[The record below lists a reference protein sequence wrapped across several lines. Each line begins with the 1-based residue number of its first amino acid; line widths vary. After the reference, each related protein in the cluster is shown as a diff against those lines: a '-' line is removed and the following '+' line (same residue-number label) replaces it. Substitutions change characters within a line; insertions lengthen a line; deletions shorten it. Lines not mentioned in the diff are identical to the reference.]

1 MIVSRFTNLELD
13 FFRQQCNFVN
23 HEIDVFEM
31 RSKDIP
37 LEQIAETLNMSIDG
51 INKISRRV
59 NRKISRA
66 L

>member
-1 MIVSRFTNLELD
+1 MIVSRFTNPELEY
-13 FFRQQCNFVN
+13 FRQHCNFVN
-23 HEIDVFEM
+23 QEIDVFEM

-37 LEQIAETLNMSIDG
+37 LEKIAEHLNMSIDG

-59 NRKISRA
+59 NRKISKT